1 MNAKTAAVVLSGLLV
16 ACAQA
21 QPPNAAALQAP
32 PPPSTAAEAAAPAPP
47 QPPTPAAGQ
56 PQPPTPAAAPAQA
69 AKPAPIDHVVN
80 IAGAT
85 CQGLMSLPPADR
97 EDAAMFYIGYQASR
111 LRARTIDVSLIPS
124 IEAQAF
130 VYCTENPDRP
140 VAQAFAQAYP
150 RARQ

>member
-1 MNAKTAAVVLSGLLV
+1 MNAKISAVVLSGLLV

-21 QPPNAAALQAP
+21 QPPNAAAPPAP
-32 PPPSTAAEAAAPAPP
+32 PPPSTAP
-47 QPPTPAAGQ
+47 Q
-56 PQPPTPAAAPAQA
+56 AAAPAQA
-69 AKPAPIDHVVN
+69 LAPAPGAASAPAPAATQGTAPADHVVD
-80 IAGAT
+80 IQRAT

-97 EDAAMFYIGYQASR
+97 GDAAMFYIGYQASR

-130 VYCTENPDRP
+130 VYCSENPDRP

>member
-21 QPPNAAALQAP
+21 QPPNAAALPAP

-47 QPPTPAAGQ
+47 QPPTPAAA
-56 PQPPTPAAAPAQA
+56 PAPAQA
-69 AKPAPIDHVVN
+69 AKSAPVDHVVN

-130 VYCTENPDRP
+130 VFCKENPDWP